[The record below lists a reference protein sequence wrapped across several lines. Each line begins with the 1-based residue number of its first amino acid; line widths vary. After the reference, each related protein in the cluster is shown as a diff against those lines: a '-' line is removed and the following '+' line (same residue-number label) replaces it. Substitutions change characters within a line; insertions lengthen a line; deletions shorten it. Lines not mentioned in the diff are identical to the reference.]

1 MQQLFNAFLL
11 IRVCAFIFCLFFS
24 SFSDSFIFD
33 TFRQRPSFY
42 HPEYSARVLNVDR
55 VIGVELTSRKY
66 RLETFFFLLFR
77 IKGESDFS
85 KQEGKFSVEL
95 EKFIAEWKTFP
106 LGLFIHSE
114 ELSSQRIFF
123 FDESI
128 SVTGNLFESDER
140 KVIREIQWSVE
151 SWCSN
156 NARRPHVITSFQLS
170 MFVLFPR
177 MRGEKNASRRKRSL
191 IDQEEEK

>member
-95 EKFIAEWKTFP
+95 EKFITE
-106 LGLFIHSE
+106 
-114 ELSSQRIFF
+114 
-123 FDESI
+123 
-128 SVTGNLFESDER
+128 
-140 KVIREIQWSVE
+140 
-151 SWCSN
+151 
-156 NARRPHVITSFQLS
+156 
-170 MFVLFPR
+170 
-177 MRGEKNASRRKRSL
+177 
-191 IDQEEEK
+191 